1 MIIFSSYNSRNI
13 SSPLVNDLFLDSGSA
28 EKDENILNTI
38 LLDDSEYNCK
48 SPDQIPCMKGQSVC
62 YNISEICTYKLN
74 EMEKL
79 IPY

>member
-1 MIIFSSYNSRNI
+1 MILFSHVVTTEDDKTIFFSYNSRNI

-48 SPDQIPCMKGQSVC
+48 ISRSDTMYEKGQSSV
-62 YNISEICTYKLN
+62 L
-74 EMEKL
+74 
-79 IPY
+79 